1 VGGVG
6 VVRTLVAW
14 CPDWP
19 VVAAGFGGEEPVAV
33 VAAGRVVSCSAA
45 ARDKGVLLGMRR
57 RAAEGRCA
65 NLVVL
70 QRDEAREARAFDPVV
85 AAVAL
90 LAPEVEVT
98 RPGLCA
104 LATRGPARYHGGE
117 GALCRAVAEG
127 ARGAVSSA
135 CDVADPVVR
144 VGVADGP
151 FAAALAA
158 RRAVVVPR
166 SGTAEFLVGFPVEIL
181 GRPELADLLVRLGI
195 GTLGAFAALDPAM
208 VAARFGPDGALAHRL
223 ARGLDDRSLRSRPP
237 PVEVG
242 AVVELDPPAERV
254 DVAAFAGRTLA
265 EDLMNQLEERG
276 LTCTLLTIAA
286 ETDHGEELVRR
297 WRSEDGLGP
306 DAMGERL
313 RWQLEGW
320 LAGTVAE
327 AAPTAG
333 IIRLSFRASEV
344 MPAGGQQMGF
354 WGEVST
360 ADRRAVRGLDRLR
373 GMLGPDAVFT
383 GALLGGRGPED
394 RVSLV
399 AWGDTRPGVQ
409 EDRPW
414 PGRHPDPA
422 PALVHR
428 RARRAE
434 VRDGIDRPV
443 EVSARGRLSAAPG
456 SVSVE
461 GGPAGAVVAWAG
473 PWLLDER
480 WWDPRAGR
488 RRARFQLV
496 GEDRTAYLCFVER
509 NQWWVEATYD

>member
-1 VGGVG
+1 

-19 VVAAGFGGEEPVAV
+19 VVAAGFGGEAPVAV
-33 VAAGRVVSCSAA
+33 VAAGRVVACSAV
-45 ARDKGVLLGMRR
+45 ARDKGVTLGMRR
-57 RAAEGRCA
+57 RAAEGRCGD
-65 NLVVL
+65 LVVL
-70 QRDEAREARAFDPVV
+70 QRDDAREARAFDPVV
-85 AAVAL
+85 AAVAR

-104 LATRGPARYHGGE
+104 VATRGPARYHGGE
-117 GALCRAVAEG
+117 LALCRAVAEA
-127 ARGAVSSA
+127 ARGAVASA

-158 RRAVVVPR
+158 RREVVVPPAR
-166 SGTAEFLVGFPVEIL
+166 SAEFLAGFPVDVL

-195 GTLGAFAALDPAM
+195 GTLGAFAALEATT
-208 VAARFGPDGALAHRL
+208 VAARFGPDGALAQRL
-223 ARGLDDRSLRSRPP
+223 AGGLDDRPLRSSAPP
-237 PVEVG
+237 AELV

-265 EDLMNQLEERG
+265 GDLMAQLDARG
-276 LTCTLLTIAA
+276 LTCTLLTIEA
-286 ETDHGEELVRR
+286 ETEHGECLARR
-297 WRSEDGLGP
+297 WRAEDSLGP
-306 DAMGERL
+306 EAMGERL

-327 AAPTAG
+327 AAPSAG
-333 IIRLSFRASEV
+333 ISRLSFRASEV
-344 MPAGGQQMGF
+344 APAGGHQMGL
-354 WGEVST
+354 WGGVSV

-373 GMLGPDAVFT
+373 GMLGPGAVFT
-383 GALLGGRGPED
+383 GALTGGRGPDD
-394 RVSLV
+394 RVALV
-399 AWGDTRPGVQ
+399 AWGDTRPAA
-409 EDRPW
+409 EAPKPW
-414 PGRHPDPA
+414 PGRHPEPA

-428 RARRAE
+428 PARRAD
-434 VRDGIDRPV
+434 VRDRTARPV
-443 EVSARGRLSAAPG
+443 AVSARGRLSAAPAV
-456 SVSVE
+456 VSIE
-461 GGPAGAVVAWAG
+461 GGPGRRAVVAWAG

-496 GEDRTAYLCFVER
+496 GEDRAAYLCFVER
-509 NQWWVEATYD
+509 NQWFIEATYD

>member
-1 VGGVG
+1 MGGVG

-33 VAAGRVVSCSAA
+33 ITAGRVVACSAA

-57 RAAEGRCA
+57 RAAESRSGD
-65 NLVVL
+65 LVVL

-85 AAVAL
+85 AAVARL
-90 LAPEVEVT
+90 PPEVEVT

-104 LATRGPARYHGGE
+104 LATRGPARYLGGE
-117 GALCRAVAEG
+117 HALCRAVAEA
-127 ARGAVSSA
+127 ARGAVSGA
-135 CDVADPVVR
+135 CDIADPAVR

-151 FAAALAA
+151 FTAALAA
-158 RRAVVVPR
+158 RREVVVPR
-166 SGTAEFLVGFPVEIL
+166 SGTEEFLAGFPVEIL

-195 GTLGAFAALDPAM
+195 GTLGAFGALDPAT
-208 VAARFGPDGALAHRL
+208 VLARFGPDGAAAQRL
-223 ARGLDDRSLRSRPP
+223 ARGLDDRSLRSTPP
-237 PVEVG
+237 PVEV
-242 AVVELDPPAERV
+242 AAAVELDPPAERV
-254 DVAAFAGRTLA
+254 DIAAFAGRTLA
-265 EDLMNQLEERG
+265 DDLMAQLDERG
-276 LTCTLLTIAA
+276 LTCTLLTIEA
-286 ETDHGEELVRR
+286 ETEHAEFLTRR
-297 WRSEDGLGP
+297 WRGEDGLGSE
-306 DAMGERL
+306 AMGERL

-327 AAPTAG
+327 AAPSAG

-344 MPAGGQQMGF
+344 APAGGQQMGF
-354 WGEVST
+354 WGGVST
-360 ADRRAVRGLDRLR
+360 ADRRAIRGLDRLR

-383 GALLGGRGPED
+383 GSLLGGRGPGD
-394 RVSLV
+394 RVALV
-399 AWGDTRPGVQ
+399 AWGDTRPGPQ
-409 EDRPW
+409 ETGPW

-422 PALVHR
+422 PALAHR
-428 RARRAE
+428 VARRAD
-434 VRDGIDRPV
+434 VRDRANRPV

-456 SVSVE
+456 LVSVE

-480 WWDPRAGR
+480 WWDPRSGR
-488 RRARFQLV
+488 RRARFQLM
-496 GEDRTAYLCFVER
+496 GEDGAAYLCFVER